1 MSVRF
6 PRAFVDRDMLRQLP
20 GTAWLIGEG
29 GRARVLVHEGAERDV
44 VADRRL
50 GCSLAAVAGAV
61 NAAGFLAVG
70 YYSANMTGNVS
81 TLATA
86 LHAGHVAL
94 LMSCIGLIGAFVVG
108 AVLAT
113 LLVNAGRR
121 WALSS
126 VYAWSILLEACLLGL
141 LALVDIL
148 LPGTHRGVMLA
159 YGLSFLMGL
168 QNATVTRIS
177 GARVRTTH
185 MTGMLTDVGIE
196 LADWLDSF
204 FHSTD
209 PAQLARTRERLW
221 LHGAIV
227 LSFTTGGIAGA
238 FLYGWWSGRFLL
250 LLAVLLACLSLPGTV
265 RRADVLSSAENMVQK
280 NSSNM

>member
-1 MSVRF
+1 M
-6 PRAFVDRDMLRQLP
+6 
-20 GTAWLIGEG
+20 
-29 GRARVLVHEGAERDV
+29 LVHEGAERDAV
-44 VADRRL
+44 VDRRL

-81 TLATA
+81 TLATG
-86 LHAGHVAL
+86 LHAGHVSL
-94 LMSCIGLIGAFVVG
+94 FMSCIGLIGAFVAG

-121 WALSS
+121 RVLPS
-126 VYAWSILLEACLLGL
+126 VYAWSILLEACLLGV

-148 LPGTHRGVMLA
+148 LPGVHRGVMLA

-204 FHSTD
+204 RHPAD
-209 PAQLARTRERLW
+209 LAQLARTRERLW

-227 LSFTTGGIAGA
+227 VSFTAGGIAGA

-250 LLAVLLACLSLPGTV
+250 LLAGLLACLSLPGTV
-265 RRADVLSSAENMVQK
+265 RRPEVLTSAGTVARE
-280 NSSNM
+280 NSSDV

>member
-1 MSVRF
+1 M
-6 PRAFVDRDMLRQLP
+6 
-20 GTAWLIGEG
+20 
-29 GRARVLVHEGAERDV
+29 LVHEGTERNAV
-44 VADRRL
+44 IDRRL
-50 GCSLAAVAGAV
+50 GCSLAAIAGAV

-81 TLATA
+81 TLATG
-86 LHAGHVAL
+86 LHEGRLVLVA
-94 LMSCIGLIGAFVVG
+94 SCLGLIGAFVTG
-108 AVLAT
+108 AVLST

-121 WALSS
+121 RRLSS
-126 VYAWSILLEACLLGL
+126 AYAWSILLEACLLGI

-148 LPGTHRGVMLA
+148 LSASHREPALA

-196 LADWLDSF
+196 LADWADSF
-204 FHSTD
+204 LHPVD
-209 PAQLARTRERLW
+209 PAQLAGTRERLW

-227 LSFTTGGIAGA
+227 LSFTTGGIVGA
-238 FLYGWWSGRFLL
+238 FLYGWWSAFFLL
-250 LLAVLLACLSLPGTV
+250 LLAVLLACLSLPGTI
-265 RRADVLSSAENMVQK
+265 RRTEAQSAAA
-280 NSSNM
+280 SDISGAGG